1 MSNYRPAIDCGSWG
15 STEILGSD
23 IKETFIWNIKG
34 FKDHRETYK
43 LNKMFSKDYVIKGT
57 NGTSTTWMLEVEPD
71 AGDRYSHIRN
81 VTIWV
86 HNKNARNLRVKID
99 VSVLSSPRVRAWTK
113 SKSETLNND
122 SRIEMW
128 SYSTSDVERL
138 LVGGGD
144 LTIVCDITI
153 LGLVAT
159 SPVDTKEEL
168 AKRSTVTETHKPT
181 LNKSREILAENLKK
195 FCLSK
200 EMSDV
205 QIKSGDQTF
214 DAHKF
219 MLSAMSPVFSR
230 MLQSEMKEKRSGLVD
245 LGDTNPKVVTEL
257 LKFIYTGSCCIHDK
271 KPDPQIVC
279 ELLQVADKYELE
291 HLKDLCQYEL
301 SSTLT
306 PKNSLQYFALGEM
319 YGANELKKRALETIV
334 KIRKSIVGTEEW
346 KECAKNRPHLMAD
359 IAVAMANLND

>member
-1 MSNYRPAIDCGSWG
+1 MSNFRPAINCGSWG

-23 IKETFIWNIKG
+23 IKETFMWNIKG
-34 FKDHRETYK
+34 FKEHRETYK
-43 LNKMFSKDYVIKGT
+43 LNKMMSKDYVIKGA

-71 AGDRYSHIRN
+71 VSDGYSRY
-81 VTIWV
+81 VKIWV

-99 VSVLSSPRVRAWTK
+99 VSVLSSPRIRVLTS

-122 SRIEMW
+122 SRIQMW
-128 SYSTSDVERL
+128 YRGTSELDCF
-138 LVGGGD
+138 LVGAGD

-159 SPVDTKEEL
+159 SPVETKEEL
-168 AKRSTVTETHKPT
+168 AKRSNHIETPKPT
-181 LNKSREILAENLKK
+181 LSKSREILSEDLKK
-195 FCLSK
+195 FYLSK

-219 MLSAMSPVFSR
+219 ILSARSPVFSR
-230 MLQSEMKEKRSGLVD
+230 MLQAEMKEKHSGLVD
-245 LGDTNPKVVTEL
+245 LGETSPKVVTEL

-319 YGANELKKRALETIV
+319 YGANALKKRSLDTIV
-334 KIRKSIVGTEEW
+334 RNRKSIVGTEEW
-346 KECAKNRPHLMAD
+346 KECAKNRPHLMVD
-359 IAVAMANLND
+359 IAEAAMANLND